1 MSNDTDQGAA
11 TDSGTALGAET
22 DAASVTALWRGDTGV
37 LGEQPR
43 RALLELIK
51 GPYLSG
57 VKAPALWSAML
68 ADEAGI
74 RSRLHELF
82 LDLVIDRVG
91 EFAFVRNVSTTELK
105 VPNTV
110 RTASLTFLDTA
121 MLLVLRQMLLAGEG
135 DGRVI
140 VGQEDVF
147 EQLRVYRTVDRDES
161 DFAKRLNSS
170 WLNMKNKLRVI
181 HQAGSE
187 DRAEIS
193 PVLRLIVDAEQIQA
207 IGGEYRRIAA
217 GGAGDVRSRGVGP
230 DGADE
235 TGTEPDD
242 EDTTES
248 DPDTG
253 TATDTN
259 AATDTAEEANP

>member
-1 MSNDTDQGAA
+1 MNDDAVINI
-11 TDSGTALGAET
+11 DT
-22 DAASVTALWRGDTGV
+22 DAASATALWPGDTGV
-37 LGEQPR
+37 LGEQSR

-57 VKAPALWSAML
+57 VKAPALWSALL

-82 LDLVIDRVG
+82 LELVVDRIG

-110 RTASLTFLDTA
+110 RSAPLTFLDTA

-147 EQLRVYRTVDRDES
+147 EQLRVYRTSDRDES
-161 DFAKRLNSS
+161 DFARRLNSS

-181 HQAGSE
+181 HQAGAE

-193 PVLRLIVDAEQIQA
+193 PVLRLIVDADQIQA
-207 IGGEYRRIAA
+207 IGGEYQRIAA
-217 GGAGDVRSRGVGP
+217 GGGGWFSGAAEDNDR
-230 DGADE
+230 GADVS
-235 TGTEPDD
+235 GADDTEGGRTDTDTDDAAPDSSEFD
-242 EDTTES
+242 ST
-248 DPDTG
+248 DPDS
-253 TATDTN
+253 TDPDSTEEMN
-259 AATDTAEEANP
+259 A